1 MISLAKSFY
10 HTADVDSSAV
20 AVSHHCKILNAH
32 RLLAQVEPLRRQGRP
47 TNTSNYMSQENE
59 ARTTLAGYR
68 ALMKN
73 MIVSSRSWSEF
84 NFEKVLLTGLDGIEG
99 DVLGAVIRGRLAS
112 NVTTRTNGVL
122 RTPYVFTVRALHGR
136 LNNDLGDQIF
146 IDKDL
151 GENDFVSQWA
161 QTAMN
166 HLNGKLAGIHQSLY
180 TNGPDSDSEED
191 A

>member
-1 MISLAKSFY
+1 MSISVQGSTGRSKGKVGISWNTVNEY
-10 HTADVDSSAV
+10 ICADVSSD
-20 AVSHHCKILNAH
+20 VSMNEIK
-32 RLLAQVEPLRRQGRP
+32 RKAQ
-47 TNTSNYMSQENE
+47 TY
-59 ARTTLAGYR
+59 ARE
-68 ALMKN
+68 
-73 MIVSSRSWSEF
+73 V
-84 NFEKVLLTGLDGIEG
+84 DGSYIS
-99 DVLGAVIRGRLAS
+99 VIRGRLAS